1 MSIHPESIYRYIYR
15 DGLGLRLWKYLT
27 HARKRRMK
35 RHGRRV
41 KPADRIPD
49 AVSID
54 LRPSEVNEREI
65 AGHWETDNLHGEEDY
80 LKNQPF

>member
-1 MSIHPESIYRYIYR
+1 
-15 DGLGLRLWKYLT
+15 
-27 HARKRRMK
+27 MK

-80 LKNQPF
+80 LKKEDF